1 MNPESDFFTNNIV
14 LFAALG
20 IIIALILRMEIK
32 RALSGTQ
39 TVTPAQAVQLINK
52 EDALILD
59 IREDNELA
67 QGSIRGSK
75 HYALSVLKQRLDE
88 LKQYADK
95 PVIAYCKMGNR
106 SNEACTVE
114 GFIRDSVLPH
124 HTIIQRVTSFSDMKR
139 VISSLMDARVSKWV
153 VCGLI

>member
-20 IIIALILRMEIK
+20 IIIALILRLEIK
-32 RALSGTQ
+32 RAMSGTQ
-39 TVTPAQAVQLINK
+39 NVTPAQAVQLINK

-95 PVIAYCKMGNR
+95 PVIAYCKLGNR
-106 SNEACTVE
+106 SNEACNILRQNNFTNVVSLKGGIE
-114 GFIRDSVLPH
+114 AWKTENLP
-124 HTIIQRVTSFSDMKR
+124 
-139 VISSLMDARVSKWV
+139 V
-153 VCGLI
+153 VKK

>member
-106 SNEACTVE
+106 SNEACNILRQNNFTNVVSLKGGIE
-114 GFIRDSVLPH
+114 AWKTENLP
-124 HTIIQRVTSFSDMKR
+124 
-139 VISSLMDARVSKWV
+139 V
-153 VCGLI
+153 VKK